1 MSIDENNVE
10 KDQENKTLIDKYEED
25 YKSAL
30 ESIDT
35 DVKELIQAG
44 KR

>member
-1 MSIDENNVE
+1 VSIDENNVE